1 MKQQLLE
8 TLSRK
13 INKEYSLDYYYCTIT
28 GSHNQL
34 SIKEKSKRKELI
46 NSRGIMHRTALN
58 YFLCCDVLELH
69 GSEANVCHK
78 WGDNFEDAFTQYE
91 ITEYKFEVRHI
102 NKNKTILKI
111 VKA

>member
-34 SIKEKSKRKELI
+34 SIKEKGKRKELI
-46 NSRGIMHRTALN
+46 NSRGITQTTTLN
-58 YFLCCDVLELH
+58 YFLCCDVLELN
-69 GSEANVCHK
+69 GSEANVSHN